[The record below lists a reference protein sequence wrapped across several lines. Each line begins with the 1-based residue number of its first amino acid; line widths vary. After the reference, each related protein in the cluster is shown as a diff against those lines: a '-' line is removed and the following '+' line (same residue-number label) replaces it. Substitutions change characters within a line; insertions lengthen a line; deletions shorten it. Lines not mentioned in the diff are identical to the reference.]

1 MPFTD
6 EALRAEIHEW
16 IKKDGSKVGRIT
28 STTPLALNM
37 HLVEV
42 VWKGVQ
48 DMVEKPT
55 IISVCNTT
63 LEAELLDRQ
72 LKDKSFHGGKIGEQS
87 FVSKEGQALGGV
99 VLLSYARFRQLL
111 DAEAQ
116 APFFPCRLVVI
127 CEQEP
132 GFNMDGV
139 VARGRFALLAR
150 KALVRRPG
158 YNVKLLGVSY
168 RQDRGQ
174 DWLKHAVHL
183 MSTLPLRLSLDQTV
197 SYKPGRPEP
206 VPEEYYH
213 GEMVM
218 QKISKDAA
226 VVLRGSQHVVVYGSP
241 DDLVQFGVLVEE
253 ALNLGQRFRVHEW
266 FASGIERDPGLDPET
281 EVVLGPMNARKPGSL
296 VLIAPGCFSTPLP
309 FTNAGMVVSMIKSIP
324 RKIYDNELHLVTSS
338 RRAQSSRSLESQR
351 WTGKA
356 SYGRDASVVASVVE
370 IRDPGCKVP
379 LPRTDIHIQNGTHD
393 PLRECFAMVA
403 AYPGTALNALPI
415 FEGVDEPLDLVV
427 RLRAM
432 GLLVNQGDGFAMTNK
447 GKRVKAFM
455 DEEKSLTLEAA
466 TALAGV
472 DVQSMGEKVAR
483 SILRLSFMKD
493 MSDSF
498 VRSCPMGLET
508 DAEFVSFLRNFTLD
522 SVQGGPGRERI
533 DRGLIWLIWVS
544 FESVSREVDVNG
556 ENLRGRMRPSINCP
570 LYFEID
576 RLRDA
581 MNTLAAWERLLKLG
595 PIQDGQR
602 DDWNTPLTPDEV
614 TTVEH
619 EIARANYSTILVI
632 PFPVKRNGQVEQET
646 LPSLW
651 LRTNEP
657 AEIQGEFD
665 KYLHAT
671 RLAMTEDVQFPATH
685 KHILFGGL
693 PLSISTDE
701 AGRTSVTGLM
711 WFTYDV
717 IKALMGDLQAE
728 DADPW
733 VRAVAMQH

>member
-1 MPFTD
+1 MPFTNA
-6 EALRAEIHEW
+6 ALRAEIHEW

-42 VWKGVQ
+42 VWEGVQ
-48 DMVEKPT
+48 DMAEKPT
-55 IISVCNTT
+55 IVYVCNTT

-72 LKDKSFHGGKIGEQS
+72 LKDRSFHGGKIGEQS
-87 FVSKEGQALGGV
+87 FVSKEGQVLGGV

-111 DAEAQ
+111 DAEAR

-132 GFNMDGV
+132 GRNMDGV
-139 VARGRFALLAR
+139 VARGQFTLLAR

-158 YNVKLLGVSY
+158 YNVKLLGLSY

-174 DWLKHAVHL
+174 DWLKHAVHV

-197 SYKPGRPEP
+197 SYEPGRREP
-206 VPEEYYH
+206 APEEYYH
-213 GEMVM
+213 GE
-218 QKISKDAA
+218 KIMYKITNDAA
-226 VVLRGSQHVVVYGSP
+226 VVLKGSQHVVVYGSP
-241 DDLVQFGVLVEE
+241 DELVQFGILVEE

-281 EVVLGPMNARKPGSL
+281 EMVLGPMNARKPGSL

-309 FTNAGMVVSMIKSIP
+309 FTNAGMVISMIKSIP
-324 RKIYDNELHLVTSS
+324 RRIYDNGLHLVTSS
-338 RRAQSSRSLESQR
+338 RRGQSSRSLISQR
-351 WTGKA
+351 WTGRA
-356 SYGRDASVVASVVE
+356 SYGRDTSRVACVVE
-370 IRDPGCKVP
+370 IHNQDCNLP
-379 LPRTDIHIQNGTHD
+379 LPTTDIHLQNGTHD

-403 AYPGTALNALPI
+403 AYPGTALNLLPI

-432 GLLVNQGDGFAMTNK
+432 GLLVNQGDGFVLTNK
-447 GKRVKAFM
+447 GKRAKAFM
-455 DEEKSLTLEAA
+455 DEEMSLTLEAA
-466 TALAGV
+466 TALVSA
-472 DVQSMGEKVAR
+472 DVERMGEKVAR

-498 VRSCPMGLET
+498 VRSCPMELEN
-508 DAEFVSFLRNFTLD
+508 DAEFVSFLRNFAVD

-533 DRGLIWLIWVS
+533 DRGLMWLIWVS
-544 FESVSREVDVNG
+544 FESVSREMDVNG
-556 ENLRGRMRPSINCP
+556 ASLPGRMRPSNKCP

-576 RLRDA
+576 KLREA
-581 MNTLAAWERLLKLG
+581 IGTLATWERLLGLS
-595 PIQDGQR
+595 PIQNGQR
-602 DDWNTPLTPDEV
+602 EDWNTPLTPDEV
-614 TTVEH
+614 TIVEH
-619 EIARANYSTILVI
+619 EIARANYSTILAI
-632 PFPVKRNGQVEQET
+632 PFPAKRNGQVEQGT
-646 LPSLW
+646 LPTLW
-651 LRTNEP
+651 VRTNEP

-671 RLAMTEDVQFPATH
+671 RRAMTEDVQLSAPH
-685 KHILFGGL
+685 RHILFGGL

-701 AGRTSVTGLM
+701 TGRTSVTGLM
-711 WFTYDV
+711 WFPYDV

-733 VRAVAMQH
+733 VRAVAMLQ